1 MKIDANIFW
10 ERFDSLM
17 KKKFSALGDFC
28 KDARLNYNTII
39 SQRQRKSVP
48 KIDQL
53 VDMAN
58 ALATSIDYL
67 VNGKEQVD
75 TLSKYF
81 KNNPEMLELA
91 HRITLCKNEQL
102 QCLNTLLD
110 TWGID
115 KGPGE
120 YPKQGKILA

>member
-53 VDMAN
+53 VDMSK
-58 ALATSIDYL
+58 ALGVSTDFLIT
-67 VNGKEQVD
+67 GVD
-75 TLSKYF
+75 FTDPLTQIIR
-81 KNNPEMLELA
+81 NNKAVSHLA
-91 HRITLCKNEQL
+91 YRLTQCKVEQL
-102 QCLNTLLD
+102 SIINSMLD

-115 KGPGE
+115 KGPRE
-120 YPKQGKILA
+120 YSKQGKILA